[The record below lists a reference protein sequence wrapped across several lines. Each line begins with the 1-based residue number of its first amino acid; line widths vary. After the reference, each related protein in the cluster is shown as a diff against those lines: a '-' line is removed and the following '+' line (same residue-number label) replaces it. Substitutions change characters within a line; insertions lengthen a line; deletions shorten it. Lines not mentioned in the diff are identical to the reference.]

1 MKPSEFKMT
10 SGINFS
16 TLARNASKFYNTRV
30 IGIDNVSPE
39 VSPIK
44 TSMNSFSKKTPSPKW
59 MQTSEKGYK
68 KSNYESSRTGLQPKK
83 GSEKVNRLESVKTED
98 THITLSNID
107 SQIEQALKL
116 QSLKNQEQRD
126 FSNTDSISLFSRNHL
141 DNHME
146 SNESRPF
153 SADICTINQD
163 FGNRSRESPLKKEY
177 QSIENIFAFKN
188 ETFDNKE
195 ELNRSSPIKE
205 PQRVFSSRSLDY
217 DDEITYNCENNQDL
231 ISVHDQYQMMKP
243 EIFNLDMVESR
254 SKFDRMRD
262 FSAKSP
268 NEHIVV
274 NTNVRTSLHSQLDS
288 KTNSRCSSIQKLQ
301 KSMEDLPLMLSS
313 SKKNSEIKFTESR
326 DQLSDR
332 VSKFYFQ
339 KQTGFAS
346 ENEAFDLGKRKDFI
360 IFSQAKLIPIIFE

>member
-1 MKPSEFKMT
+1 MK

-16 TLARNASKFYNTRV
+16 TLARNASKFYNTKV

-44 TSMNSFSKKTPSPKW
+44 TSKTSFSKKTPSPKW
-59 MQTSEKGYK
+59 MQPSEKGNK
-68 KSNYESSRTGLQPKK
+68 KSNYESSGTNLRKK
-83 GSEKVNRLESVKTED
+83 QACEKGDRLASVKTED
-98 THITLSNID
+98 THMTLSNID
-107 SQIEQALKL
+107 SQIEQALRL
-116 QSLKNQEQRD
+116 QGLKNQEQKD
-126 FSNTDSISLFSRNHL
+126 FSKTDSISLFSRNHL
-141 DNHME
+141 NNNME
-146 SNESRPF
+146 SNESKPF
-153 SADICTINQD
+153 SVDTCTINQD
-163 FGNRSRESPLKKEY
+163 FMNRSRESPLKKEC

-188 ETFDNKE
+188 ETFDNKD

-217 DDEITYNCENNQDL
+217 DDEITYNCDNNKDL
-231 ISVHDQYQMMKP
+231 ISVHDQYQLMKP
-243 EIFNLDMVESR
+243 EVFNLDLVESR
-254 SKFDRMRD
+254 SKFDKMRN
-262 FSAKSP
+262 FSERP
-268 NEHIVV
+268 INEHIVV

-288 KTNSRCSSIQKLQ
+288 GTNSRSNSIQKLR

-346 ENEAFDLGKRKDFI
+346 ENEAFDLGKDKNFI
-360 IFSQAKLIPIIFE
+360 IFSEAKLIPIIFE